1 MLADHIGVPHLRDLA
16 SRSEQL
22 RDSINL
28 GEMSR
33 LEDILYSGSE
43 QAGKELDVELEFLGG
58 VQGYPEISGHVK
70 GTLEIICQR
79 CLGSLNWPVDLD
91 FQLIVVGSEE
101 DCDEVA
107 EPFDAVV
114 AGDHGVQLVSII
126 EDELLSSLP
135 LAPMHETGDTC
146 LVDVE
151 VVQEQADAQESEET
165 NKPFADLASLLKDDE
180 ATDKK

>member
-28 GEMSR
+28 DEMSR
-33 LEDILYSGSE
+33 LEGVLFSGSG
-43 QAGKELDVELEFLGG
+43 QAENLLEVELEFLGG
-58 VQGYPEISGHVK
+58 MQGYPEISGHIK
-70 GTLEIICQR
+70 GTLEIACQR
-79 CLGSLNWPVDLD
+79 CLGSLKWPVDVD

-101 DCDEVA
+101 DCDEIA

-114 AGDHGVQLVSII
+114 AGDQGIQLVSII

-135 LAPMHETGDTC
+135 LAPMHATGDTC
-146 LVDVE
+146 AAGAE
-151 VVQEQADAQESEET
+151 VIQEQDTVTEGEET
-165 NKPFADLASLLKDDE
+165 NRPFADLASLLKDDE
-180 ATDKK
+180 TTEKN